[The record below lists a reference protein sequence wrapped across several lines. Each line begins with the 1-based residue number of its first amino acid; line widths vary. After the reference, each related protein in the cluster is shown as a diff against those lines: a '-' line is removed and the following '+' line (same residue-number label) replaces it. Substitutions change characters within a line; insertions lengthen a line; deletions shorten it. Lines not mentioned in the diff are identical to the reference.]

1 MSTEATKTEAKKRRT
16 IVGRVVSDK
25 MDKTV
30 SVAIER
36 LIKHPMYGK
45 YIRRTSKVMAHDENN
60 ECKAGDRVAI
70 SECRPVS
77 KNKAWRVVDVV
88 ERAPGQ

>member
-1 MSTEATKTEAKKRRT
+1 MSEEQKVHRT
-16 IVGRVVSDK
+16 AVGRVVSDK

-36 LIKHPMYGK
+36 LIKHPVYGK
-45 YIRRTSKVMAHDENN
+45 YIRRTTKVLAHDASN

-77 KNKAWRVVDVV
+77 KNKSWSVVNIV
-88 ERAPGQ
+88 ERAAGK

>member
-1 MSTEATKTEAKKRRT
+1 MSEEAKAADAKVRRT
-16 IVGRVVSDK
+16 LTGRVVSDK

-45 YIRRTSKVMAHDENN
+45 YIRRTSKVLAHDERN
-60 ECKAGDRVAI
+60 ECKAGDRVTI
-70 SECRPVS
+70 SECRPKS
-77 KNKAWRVVDVV
+77 KNKAWQVVDVI

>member
-1 MSTEATKTEAKKRRT
+1 MSEEQKVQRT

-36 LIKHPMYGK
+36 LIKHPVYGK
-45 YIRRTSKVMAHDENN
+45 YIRRTTKVMAHDAAN

-77 KNKAWRVVDVV
+77 KNKSWSVVNVV
-88 ERAPGQ
+88 ERAADR

>member
-1 MSTEATKTEAKKRRT
+1 MSDEKQSAKRT

-45 YIRRTSKVMAHDENN
+45 YIRRTSKVMAHDAKN

-77 KNKAWRVVDVV
+77 KNKSWAVVDII
-88 ERAPGQ
+88 ERATDS

>member
-1 MSTEATKTEAKKRRT
+1 MSAEETNTEGKSHRT
-16 IVGRVVSDK
+16 LVGRVVSDK

-77 KNKAWRVVDVV
+77 KNKAWQVVNVI
-88 ERAPGQ
+88 ERAPDQ

>member
-1 MSTEATKTEAKKRRT
+1 MSEENKVQRT

-36 LIKHPMYGK
+36 LIKHPVYGK
-45 YIRRTSKVMAHDENN
+45 FIRRTTKVLAHDANN
-60 ECKAGDRVAI
+60 ECKSGDRVSI
-70 SECRPVS
+70 SECKPIS
-77 KNKAWRVVDVV
+77 KNKSWAVVEVV
-88 ERAPGQ
+88 ERAADR

>member
-1 MSTEATKTEAKKRRT
+1 MNDDKQGVKRT

-45 YIRRTSKVMAHDENN
+45 YIRRTSKVMAHDANN
-60 ECKAGDRVAI
+60 ECRAGDRVEL

-77 KNKAWRVVDVV
+77 KNKSWAVVNII
-88 ERAPGQ
+88 ERATDS